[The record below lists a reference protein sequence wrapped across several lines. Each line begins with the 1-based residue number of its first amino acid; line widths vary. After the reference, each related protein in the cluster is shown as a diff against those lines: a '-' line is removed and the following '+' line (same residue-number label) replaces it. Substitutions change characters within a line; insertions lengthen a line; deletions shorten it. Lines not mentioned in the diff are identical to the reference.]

1 MPLHKLGNA
10 PKNRS
15 RKSTR
20 SALLNN
26 EHNPS
31 HRNQGGS
38 QLSELSIGSDH
49 RRHSLSTD
57 EGDDNDEDSA
67 GSLTTTLS
75 GRVVDSTPTSR
86 SRSTSTPTASTPT
99 ASTPTASTPSTP
111 RSRPGPRTK
120 NPLRSNKRGIQEP
133 TQAEILETIEEQH
146 GIKGLLASELGVA
159 GFCAEQGNLGYT
171 DIYGQDKTTARNS
184 VYNKIRNWCRL
195 SDEAYQ
201 NLLLHFKIIPHEF
214 RAGKTLKDKIQP
226 DAVPSKLS
234 SPTPSNLSSPIPSK
248 PKSRTSH
255 KRSSPAPPKPKQQLL
270 SPTPKAKLD
279 FVTYREPAKTIDSS
293 DDEDEKMSVQTFTE
307 TKGFKWNKA
316 YDAIELPVDNHNPYA
331 LGLFGLEITLL
342 KGYDDKEAKGEF
354 NGWECRMSADSR
366 DFMHKRIHAKIVSS
380 NMVLIT
386 KPLSRAST
394 QSAVDVKQADAFE
407 DKSDA
412 AIIRGRE
419 VARVQFENLSPS
431 EQEARLLLV
440 FPEFPGDTVIDSK
453 TGTVL
458 PTKISNTVFQ
468 GTASAGNKDNVELE
482 VCPTVSFSGVLDGK
496 GEKLKQVTS
505 TASWKFIN
513 ESTRRP
519 YGAKAKSKSTFSL
532 PVANFNDLD
541 LDEDG

>member
-1 MPLHKLGNA
+1 MVCKVRSVLLTEIPTGSQVVKNIHSLPKESNFISTSCHCTSLAMP
-10 PKNRS
+10 PKTRS

-75 GRVVDSTPTSR
+75 GRVVDSTPTSRSR

-234 SPTPSNLSSPIPSK
+234 SPTPSKLSSPIPSK
-248 PKSRTSH
+248 PKSRTSY

-307 TKGFKWNKA
+307 TKAFKWNKA
-316 YDAIELPVDNHNPYA
+316 YGKFFPVTVRSSIVVVIVAMLSHTSF
-331 LGLFGLEITLL
+331 LF
-342 KGYDDKEAKGEF
+342 
-354 NGWECRMSADSR
+354 
-366 DFMHKRIHAKIVSS
+366 
-380 NMVLIT
+380 
-386 KPLSRAST
+386 
-394 QSAVDVKQADAFE
+394 AV
-407 DKSDA
+407 
-412 AIIRGRE
+412 RHY
-419 VARVQFENLSPS
+419 
-431 EQEARLLLV
+431 
-440 FPEFPGDTVIDSK
+440 
-453 TGTVL
+453 
-458 PTKISNTVFQ
+458 
-468 GTASAGNKDNVELE
+468 
-482 VCPTVSFSGVLDGK
+482 
-496 GEKLKQVTS
+496 
-505 TASWKFIN
+505 
-513 ESTRRP
+513 RR
-519 YGAKAKSKSTFSL
+519 Y
-532 PVANFNDLD
+532 
-541 LDEDG
+541 